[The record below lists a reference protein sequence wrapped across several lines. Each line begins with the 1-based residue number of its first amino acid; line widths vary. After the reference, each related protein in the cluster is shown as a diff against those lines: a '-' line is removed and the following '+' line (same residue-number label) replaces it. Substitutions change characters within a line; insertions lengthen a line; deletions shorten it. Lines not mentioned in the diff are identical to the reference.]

1 MKEMTTG
8 TRPRLFRSGKPVP
21 VDILIADP
29 SITVVEA
36 GSTLGFLLAESC
48 YDNAIGDLIL
58 DNVTW
63 VRCEDQG
70 AERLTGHSLK
80 SVAVYR
86 HGSGLFVAQDI
97 ASKSCIPRPSLE
109 PYCVVFITKEQ
120 YAELEQVIE
129 QRASRRLLGLVKPH
143 IEGLPGFSF
152 DGETVVAPPDYAVAT
167 ADGLEYGIMTV

>member
-8 TRPRLFRSGKPVP
+8 IKPRLFRSGKPVP

-48 YDNAIGDLIL
+48 YDNAIGDLML
-58 DNVTW
+58 DNVAW
-63 VRCEDQG
+63 VRCIDQG
-70 AERLTGHSLK
+70 TERLAGHSLK

-86 HGSGLFVAQDI
+86 HSSGLFVAQDTT
-97 ASKSCIPRPSLE
+97 SKNYLPHPSLE

-120 YAELEQVIE
+120 YAELEQLIE
-129 QRASRRLLGLVKPH
+129 ERASRRLLGLIKSH

-152 DGETVVAPPDYAVAT
+152 DGETLVAPPDYAVAT
-167 ADGLEYGIMTV
+167 ADGLEHNVITV